1 METYNQRIDRYIEKY
16 SSLVKYAEELAFPSD
31 QRGFPDEAKEWG
43 RIRKVAHRMSHPFTI
58 SGNGLQDSLGYFI
71 LVFLMQMNLGWGL
84 MFLAPAMLGSST
96 ILSFT
101 NIGSAISLILALI
114 FSVPLL
120 IVSYYWLFSIFIDKN
135 AHPKLSYLLVI
146 IDIILLFGFSYA
158 IRNGSTT
165 KQFINSTA
173 DIIPLIISYTLF
185 FVPALTYLLIILF
198 ESVVQTRQLIISV
211 SRSVKTIHDPLPLEQ
226 VRKLVIEEIPAP
238 AGKPSWKLDSLSLQE
253 IRTLRKWAEANLE
266 ATDKRALPAVF
277 VVGFLALF
285 LSSETVRQSITEPI
299 VQLWW
304 REMTFFW
311 VAVNKSPSEIFSWR
325 YLFATFVFVITLML
339 AKSILRTF
347 SRLFRNLPVQSLVV
361 EACILAESA
370 HEENYQEVG
379 INIPPQK
386 NSLIRFVQY
395 LIKLFRGELG

>member
-1 METYNQRIDRYIEKY
+1 METYNQRIDRYIDKY
-16 SSLVKYAEELAFPSD
+16 SSLVKYAEDLAFPSD
-31 QRGFPDEAKEWG
+31 QRGFPDEAMEWG
-43 RIRKVAHRMSHPFTI
+43 RIRKVIHRMSHPFTI
-58 SGNGLQDSLGYFI
+58 SGNALQDSLGYFI
-71 LVFLMQMNLGWGL
+71 LTFLMQTNLVWGL
-84 MFLAPAMLGSST
+84 MFLAPAMLGTST

-114 FSVPLL
+114 FAVPLS
-120 IVSYYWLFSIFIDKN
+120 IVSYYWLFSIFTDKN
-135 AHPKLSYLLVI
+135 VNPKLSYLLVFIELI
-146 IDIILLFGFSYA
+146 ILFGFSCA

-165 KQFINSTA
+165 KHFVDSPT
-173 DIIPLIISYTLF
+173 DIIPLLISYILF
-185 FVPALTYLLIILF
+185 FIPALTYLLIILF
-198 ESVVQTRQLIISV
+198 ESVGQIRQLIKSV

-238 AGKPSWKLDSLSLQE
+238 DGKPSWKLDSLSLQE
-253 IRTLRKWAEANLE
+253 IRTLRQWAEANLD

-277 VVGFLALF
+277 LVGFLALF

-299 VQLWW
+299 IQFWW
-304 REMTFFW
+304 KEMTFLW
-311 VAVNKSPSEIFSWR
+311 TTVNKTPLEMFSWH
-325 YLFATFVFVITLML
+325 YLFATFVFVITLVL

-370 HEENYQEVG
+370 REESIQEAR
-379 INIPPQK
+379 IKIPSQK
-386 NSLIRFVQY
+386 NSLIGFVLY

>member
-1 METYNQRIDRYIEKY
+1 
-16 SSLVKYAEELAFPSD
+16 VKYAEELAFPSD
-31 QRGFPDEAKEWG
+31 QQGFPDEATEWG
-43 RIRKVAHRMSHPFTI
+43 GIRKVAHRMSHPFTI
-58 SGNGLQDSLGYFI
+58 SGNVLQDSLGYFI
-71 LVFLMQMNLGWGL
+71 LTFLMQTNLVWGL

-96 ILSFT
+96 ILSFA
-101 NIGSAISLILALI
+101 NIGSTISLILALI
-114 FSVPLL
+114 FAVPLL
-120 IVSYYWLFSIFIDKN
+120 IVSYYWLFSIFADKN

-165 KQFINSTA
+165 KHFEDSAA
-173 DIIPLIISYTLF
+173 DIIPLLISYILF
-185 FVPALTYLLIILF
+185 FIPALTYLLIILF

-238 AGKPSWKLDSLSLQE
+238 DGKPSWKLDSLSLQE

-299 VQLWW
+299 IQFWW
-304 REMTFFW
+304 KEMTFLW
-311 VAVNKSPSEIFSWR
+311 VAVNKSPSEIFSWH
-325 YLFATFVFVITLML
+325 YLLAAFVFVITLVL

-361 EACILAESA
+361 EACILAENA

-386 NSLIRFVQY
+386 NSLIRFVLY